1 MDLCVDYMGFLS
13 SNALLGSLREKMRI
27 EDLASYDPNFLFKV
41 TDDSNRKEISCKDGN
56 SIVD

>member
-1 MDLCVDYMGFLS
+1 
-13 SNALLGSLREKMRI
+13 MRI